1 MREYHFEEPHIIV
14 GYRNEQ
20 FVGVMITYPA
30 ETFTTDELLDIFEM
44 GNPTCLVAEVLPAFE
59 EEITP
64 DNYMDLLE
72 DMILAYVES
81 SFTELNSDLLY
92 IPKTLR

>member
-1 MREYHFEEPHIIV
+1 
-14 GYRNEQ
+14 
-20 FVGVMITYPA
+20 
-30 ETFTTDELLDIFEM
+30 M
-44 GNPTCLVAEVLPAFE
+44 GNPTCLVAEMLPAFE

-72 DMILAYVES
+72 DMISAYVES

-92 IPKTLR
+92 IPKTLH